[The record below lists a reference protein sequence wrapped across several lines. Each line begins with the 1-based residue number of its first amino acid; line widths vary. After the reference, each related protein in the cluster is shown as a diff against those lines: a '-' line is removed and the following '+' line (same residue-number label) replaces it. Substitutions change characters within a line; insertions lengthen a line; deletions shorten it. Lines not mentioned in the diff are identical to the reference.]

1 MRYLKHSNSRSI
13 EQRSPGGSSSSYCGP
28 GGTFLADI
36 SGSWD
41 LGASGGGPRPLSGA
55 PGFCSSP
62 EVAAPSKR
70 WPHPVS
76 ARKRPTG
83 AVGAL
88 RGQPCAAQPRAPP
101 QTARLHVRGYVAAPG
116 PARPGLTCVVQVG
129 HELRRPGA
137 ITGLGSRQLLR
148 PRESGPGGRS
158 GRVAPAWVPPA
169 APPSHPWP

>member
-1 MRYLKHSNSRSI
+1 MRYLKHSNSQKHRT
-13 EQRSPGGSSSSYCGP
+13 EVPGGSSSSYCGP
-28 GGTFLADI
+28 GGAFLAI

-41 LGASGGGPRPLSGA
+41 RRASGGGGPRPLSGA

-62 EVAAPSKR
+62 EVAAPSKTVAAPGQGPR
-70 WPHPVS
+70 S
-76 ARKRPTG
+76 ALPGRSGRCVASP
-83 AVGAL
+83 
-88 RGQPCAAQPRAPP
+88 AQPRAPP

-129 HELRRPGA
+129 RELRRPVA